1 MILTTQNFQEDLAV
15 NIFILDLN
23 INTCA
28 RYHADQHV
36 VKMILESAQMLC
48 TVINTTGGRAPYKS
62 THTKHPC
69 TLWAGRSLSNWQWLR
84 RLALALNQE
93 YRYRYQAAANHASAD
108 IIQKLTPPSISD
120 IGLTEFAQAMPET
133 YRVPG
138 NAVLAYRRFYIGEKA
153 RFAKWTRRRVPKW
166 FSACVN
172 DERRH
177 KKRNMVIRKA

>member
-1 MILTTQNFQEDLAV
+1 MLLTTQNFQEDLAV
-15 NIFILDLN
+15 NIFILDSN

-36 VKMILESAQMLC
+36 IKMILESAQMLC
-48 TVINTTGGRAPYKS
+48 TVINMTGGRAPYKS
-62 THTKHPC
+62 THSKHPC

-93 YRYRYQAAANHASAD
+93 YRYRFRAAANHASAD
-108 IIQKLTPPSISD
+108 IVQKLTPPPITD

-153 RFAKWTRRRVPKW
+153 RFAKWTRRRPPRW
-166 FSACVN
+166 FLESVQSMSKVQP
-172 DERRH
+172 RG
-177 KKRNMVIRKA
+177 